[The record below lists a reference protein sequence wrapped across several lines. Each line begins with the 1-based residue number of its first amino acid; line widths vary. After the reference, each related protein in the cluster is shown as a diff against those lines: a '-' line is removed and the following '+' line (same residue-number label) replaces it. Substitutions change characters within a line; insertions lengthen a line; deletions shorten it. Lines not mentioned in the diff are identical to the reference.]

1 MTLRYREYAE
11 YTARQSRFWG
21 AFGKALAFVVVPV
34 LRLLCRVFPPLRRA
48 VNDTSSGRMGAAF
61 RMRDRGDHRGAFLA
75 AMEGLAR
82 CGFATDKH
90 RVEFMADLNCLNWWR
105 FLDLAA
111 TQAEHLGD
119 AERGQVTQVLDEAP
133 APGGMFAAKSICRV
147 SVWRW
152 KAGDRDGAIRLAR
165 QAVLADA
172 SWVHTHVLLGWFGLV
187 SGRFDPLPHLR
198 EALRVDPS
206 CGESIRANA
215 DLAAAPGLLRSLGLV
230 DGQQS

>member
-1 MTLRYREYAE
+1 MLRYREYAE
-11 YTARQSRFWG
+11 YTARQSRFWAAYAK
-21 AFGKALAFVVVPV
+21 AFAFVVVPV

-48 VNDTSSGRMGAAF
+48 VNNTSSARMGAAF
-61 RMRDRGDHRGAFLA
+61 RTRDRGDHRGAFLA
-75 AMEGLAR
+75 AMEGLAGCR
-82 CGFATDKH
+82 FATDKH
-90 RVEFMADLNCLNWWR
+90 RAEFMADLNWWM

-111 TQAEHLGD
+111 TEAEHLAD
-119 AERGQVTQVLDEAP
+119 AERAQVAQALDEAP
-133 APGGMFAAKSICRV
+133 APGGRFAAKILCRV

-172 SWVHTHVLLGWFGLV
+172 SWVDTHVLLGWFGLV

-215 DLAAAPGLLRSLGLV
+215 DLAAAPGLLKSLGLA
-230 DGQQS
+230 DGPLS